1 MTNQN
6 QSNSTGPRSGNQI
19 TISQMIREFFRFRE
33 NGEMNAGLF
42 DMESERVNI
51 QNRILS
57 NN

>member
-6 QSNSTGPRSGNQI
+6 KSNSTGPRSGNQI
-19 TISQMIREFFRFRE
+19 TISQMIREFFRFQE

-42 DMESERVNI
+42 DMGSERVNI
-51 QNRILS
+51 QKRVLS